1 MYQIIIIKGPDKKTS
16 RKLFSK
22 SQFIF
27 VVPIPCLWHT
37 VVDLVWVSLFGELE
51 EGGPSFLLP
60 WGPKILLAA
69 LPFCPIILLHK
80 E

>member
-27 VVPIPCLWHT
+27 VVLIPCLWHT

-51 EGGPSFLLP
+51 EGGGQAS
-60 WGPKILLAA
+60 
-69 LPFCPIILLHK
+69 FCPGAQKFSWRPCPFAL
-80 E
+80 